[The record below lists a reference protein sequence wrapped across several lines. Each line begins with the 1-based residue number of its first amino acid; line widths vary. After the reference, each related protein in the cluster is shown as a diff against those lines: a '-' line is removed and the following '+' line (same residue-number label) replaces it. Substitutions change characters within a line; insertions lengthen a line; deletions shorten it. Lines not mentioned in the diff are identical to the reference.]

1 MDHGPSCK
9 TIKDLKEKQKKFFV
23 SESVMKSLD
32 LTSKARF
39 IEKNY
44 NAASSKFQQD
54 CLFRQ
59 FYLKCIRKGKETI
72 LAKIILKNKDKD
84 RGTLRLFI

>member
-9 TIKDLKEKQKKFFV
+9 TIKELKEKQKKFFV

-44 NAASSKFQQD
+44 NVASSK
-54 CLFRQ
+54 
-59 FYLKCIRKGKETI
+59 LKMFA
-72 LAKIILKNKDKD
+72 L
-84 RGTLRLFI
+84 